1 MFTELWKSLG
11 GSFDKRWLR
20 NLFIPALVFWGAGL
34 WIWAQVTGVEQALKT
49 WKGYSTEE
57 QIFLG
62 AAGLLIVFFTTIL
75 LEAFEGPLLRLY
87 EGYWLY
93 WTGLAERR
101 KENLEE
107 KLQRRRELRAQVA
120 AGQATLKERAE
131 LSRLDTELA
140 HRPWRSPERSM
151 PTRLGDILRTAED
164 YARDRY
170 GLDPIV
176 LWPRLFPHLGESL
189 REALGATQEQL
200 DLALRLATLSVLYG
214 VAWSVVVAVNR
225 AWPVLWWTLPALV
238 IAWLLWR
245 SAHQIAIGY
254 AGLLRSA
261 FDLHRF
267 DVYDDLHWPK
277 PTSPETEKVHGT
289 ELTLY
294 LLEGTG
300 AKDIAY
306 THEGEDTASES
317 EGAADQDA
325 PRSVWD
331 WVGRTLGGR

>member
-34 WIWAQVTGVEQALKT
+34 WVWAQVTGLDRALKS

-57 QIFLG
+57 QVFLG

-101 KENLEE
+101 KRKLKE
-107 KLQRRRELRAQVA
+107 KMERRRELRAKLVSE
-120 AGQATLKERAE
+120 QASLAERAE
-131 LSRLDTELA
+131 LSRIDTELS
-140 HRPWRSPERSM
+140 HRPRDPDRSM
-151 PTRLGDILRTAED
+151 PTRLGDILRSGED
-164 YARDRY
+164 HARERY

-176 LWPRLFPHLGESL
+176 LWPRLFPHLGDTL
-189 REALGATQEQL
+189 REALGTAQEQL
-200 DLALRLATLSVLYG
+200 DLALRLATLSALYG
-214 VAWSVVVAVNR
+214 ILGSVGAVLNR
-225 AWPVLWWTLPALV
+225 AWSTLWWTLPAPL

-245 SAHQIAIGY
+245 SAHPIAIAY
-254 AGLLRSA
+254 AGLLRSG

-267 DVYDDLHWPK
+267 DVYENLHWPK
-277 PTSPETEKVHGT
+277 PTSPETERAYGV

-294 LLEGTG
+294 LLAGAG
-300 AKDIAY
+300 AKDIVY
-306 THEGEDTASES
+306 THKEEEKPESDEGTA
-317 EGAADQDA
+317 QTWLQKIWPWIDA
-325 PRSVWD
+325 LF
-331 WVGRTLGGR
+331 GRR